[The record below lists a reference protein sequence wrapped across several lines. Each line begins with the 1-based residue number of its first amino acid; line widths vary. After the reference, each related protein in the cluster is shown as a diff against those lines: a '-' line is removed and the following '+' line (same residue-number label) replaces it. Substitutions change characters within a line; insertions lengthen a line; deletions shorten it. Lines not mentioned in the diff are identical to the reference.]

1 MNTFEATVSHINNC
15 QNLNVVNFTFESF
28 NLSMMSLE
36 LNPKIKVGTKVL
48 LRVKAS
54 HIAIAKNFS
63 GELSFSNLLEA
74 KIVHIDKG
82 EVLSSIKLSC
92 QNNIFTSIITTQS
105 LNKMNLCKNDEVSAI
120 IQASELYIEEI
131 L

>member
-105 LNKMNLCKNDEVSAI
+105 LNKMSLYKNDEVSAI